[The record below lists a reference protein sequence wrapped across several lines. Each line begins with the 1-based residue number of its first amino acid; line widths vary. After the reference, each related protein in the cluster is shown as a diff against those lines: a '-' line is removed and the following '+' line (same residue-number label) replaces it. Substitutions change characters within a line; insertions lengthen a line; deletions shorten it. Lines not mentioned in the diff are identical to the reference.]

1 MRSLLLALSLV
12 ALPALAADPAAK
24 KGKPNLLAKSSSPYL
39 LQHAHNPVNWHPW
52 GEEAFAKAKKENKLV
67 FLSIGY
73 SACHWCHVMEKESF
87 SNEDV
92 AKFLNKHFVCIKVDR
107 EERPDVDQ
115 IYMTAINVLG
125 ENGGWPLSMFLDHK
139 GRPIIGGTYWPR
151 EDKEI
156 GGEKVKGFLTILK
169 DLQAVY
175 EKKPKV
181 FEEQA
186 EKVAKA
192 TVAHLSGLSRGIS
205 LVELDK
211 TLIEGVGEALR
222 EDFDK
227 VYGGFGKA
235 DRKFRGP
242 KFPRPASLVFLQ
254 GQAKRAKDKEAGE
267 IVSKSLEQMAMGGIY
282 DHLGGGFA
290 RYTVERTWTIPHFEK
305 MLYDNA
311 QLLEVYAEAHTVAKN
326 PLYRRARPA
335 ADGRLPGARDDLAR
349 RRVLQRPRRGQRGRG
364 GQILHLDREGAL
376 LRPPRRTKADPE
388 TLPPRLRRRRTAPTS
403 RADTVSCDSA
413 TRPQK
418 LAALAGAKSSEEKFD
433 ERLAPMRQKLFD
445 ARAKRPR
452 APFLDTK
459 VLTAWN
465 GQDDRRTGAPGRT
478 GGSTNKP
485 TIARAT
491 KAADFILKTM
501 RNKDGPALALCRR
514 TPGEKP
520 AARFNAY
527 LDDYA
532 FLVHGLLTLHDVTGE
547 KRWLTE
553 AVALTETMIKHH
565 GDEKAGRLSSTPP
578 QTTRSSSP
586 ALCAKDMS
594 DGAALG
600 QQHGGAHCLVRL
612 HKKTGDKRYADLAE
626 KTFRIMSP
634 TLKTSPAS
642 MCLLADALSLWL
654 EK

>member
-1 MRSLLLALSLV
+1 MFRTALLLLAILTV
-12 ALPALAADPAAK
+12 ASAPAADPAAK
-24 KGKPNLLAKSSSPYL
+24 KGKANRLAKTSSPYL
-39 LQHAHNPVNWHPW
+39 LQHAHNPVDWYPW
-52 GEEAFAKAKKENKLV
+52 GEEAFAKAKKDGKLV

-87 SNEDV
+87 SNEEV
-92 AKFLNKHFVCIKVDR
+92 AKFLNAHFICIKVDR

-125 ENGGWPLSMFLDHK
+125 QNGGWPLSMFLDHK

-151 EDKEI
+151 EDKEV
-156 GGEKVKGFLTILK
+156 GGEKMKGFMTILK
-169 DLQAVY
+169 ELQGVY

-186 EKVAKA
+186 EKLAKA
-192 TVAHLSGLSRGIS
+192 TTAQLSGLSRGVS

-211 TLIEGVGEALR
+211 TLIDGVGEALR

-227 VYGGFGKA
+227 AHGGFGNA

-242 KFPRPASLVFLQ
+242 KFPKPSTLIFLQ
-254 GQAKRAKDKEAGE
+254 GQAKRAKDKEAGD
-267 IVSKSLEQMAMGGIY
+267 IVSTTLERMAMGGIY

-311 QLLEVYAEAHTVAKN
+311 QLLEVYAEAHASAKK
-326 PLYRRARPA
+326 PLYARVLRQTVGFVAREMTSPEGA
-335 ADGRLPGARDDLAR
+335 FYSALDADSEGEEGKFSIWTAKQLADLIPNKADLKLFRKVYGAEDGFNFEGRYHILRLSETPEKLAR
-349 RRVLQRPRRGQRGRG
+349 
-364 GQILHLDREGAL
+364 EA
-376 LRPPRRTKADPE
+376 
-388 TLPPRLRRRRTAPTS
+388 
-403 RADTVSCDSA
+403 
-413 TRPQK
+413 K
-418 LAALAGAKSSEEKFD
+418 LSEEKFD

-452 APFLDTK
+452 PFLDTK

-465 GQDDRRTGAPGRT
+465 GQMIAGLARAGQALDD
-478 GGSTNKP
+478 KP
-485 TIARAT
+485 TIERAV

-501 RNKDGPALALCRR
+501 RNKDGRLYRSYAAV
-514 TPGEKP
+514 PGEKP

-547 KRWLTE
+547 KRWLSE
-553 AVALTETMIKHH
+553 AVALTKTMIEQH
-565 GDEKAGRLSSTPP
+565 GDKKGGFFFTSADHEKLFAR
-578 QTTRSSSP
+578 
-586 ALCAKDMS
+586 AKDQH
-594 DGAALG
+594 DGAQPSGNSMA
-600 QQHGGAHCLVRL
+600 AHNLVRL
-612 HKKTGDKRYADLAE
+612 HQKTGEKRYADLAE
-626 KTFRIMSP
+626 KTFRVMSP
-634 TLKTSPAS
+634 TLKTNPAS
-642 MCLLADALSLWL
+642 MCLLADALSMWL
-654 EK
+654 EKK